1 MNFAELNSRI
11 APLDDAAVARSC
23 AHWDGLAKPIGSL
36 GLLEKAVVKIA
47 GLTGDYNVRLDR
59 RAVLVLCADNGVLSE
74 GVAQSGPEITGLVA
88 GAVALGGASVCQMA
102 KVANAAVVTVDMGI
116 FEPVNVP
123 GLLDRR
129 IAPGTGN
136 IAVGPA
142 MTRDQ
147 ALQAIQ
153 TGIELVRLQKEAGC
167 SIVATGEVGIGNTT
181 TSSAVLSVLLGQKVT
196 DVTGRGAGLT
206 DEGLA
211 RKIAVIERA
220 IAVNKPDPEDALD
233 VLAKLGGFDIAGMAG
248 IFIGGA
254 IYRLPVIIDGLISA
268 VSALVAARLCP
279 ACQCAMLASHVS
291 AEPAAHLALAALNL
305 KPLISA
311 GMRLGE
317 GTGAVCAMPLLDMA
331 LSVYQSM
338 ATFTDVGIESY
349 VPYEDF
355 KCALS

>member
-1 MNFAELNSRI
+1 MNFAQLNSLI
-11 APLDDAAVARSC
+11 APIDDEAVAKCC

-47 GLTGDYNVRLDR
+47 GLTGNINVRLDQ
-59 RAVLVLCADNGVLSE
+59 RAVLVLCADNGVLTE
-74 GVAQSGPEITGLVA
+74 GVAQSGPEITGLVT
-88 GAVALGGASVCQMA
+88 GGVAHGHAAVCQMSRVA
-102 KVANAAVVTVDMGI
+102 KAKVVTVDMGI
-116 FEPVNVP
+116 FETIDAPN
-123 GLLDRR
+123 LLDRR

-142 MTRDQ
+142 MTREQ

-153 TGIELVRLQKEAGC
+153 TGIELVRQQKEAGC
-167 SIVATGEVGIGNTT
+167 SILATGEVGIGNTT
-181 TSSAVLSVLLGQKVT
+181 TSSAVLAVLLGQKVA
-196 DVTGRGAGLT
+196 DVTGRGAGLS
-206 DEGLA
+206 DEGLT
-211 RKIAVIERA
+211 RKIAAIERA
-220 IAVNKPDPEDALD
+220 IACNKPDPEDALD
-233 VLAKLGGFDIAGMAG
+233 VLMKLGGFDIAGMAG

-268 VSALVAARLCP
+268 VSALVASRLCP
-279 ACQCAMLASHVS
+279 AGQCAMLASHVS

-305 KPLISA
+305 KPLITA

-317 GTGAVCAMPLLDMA
+317 GTGAVCALPLLDMA

-338 ATFTDVGIESY
+338 ATFSDIGIETY